1 MYEPIRQRRYRH
13 IERHAQ
19 IANGYMTLHKR
30 RWHRL
35 NWTLAVVLFILGTTT
50 LIPIEPEV
58 QNSTTLIANNELSNL
73 IREQAHLQFADIVM
87 FTFSASEKWSD
98 ISTGAE
104 TVPQPAVASRLS
116 SLPPIVNSGSKFKR
130 NIDGY

>member
-35 NWTLAVVLFILGTTT
+35 SRTLITVLFILGTTT
-50 LIPIEPEV
+50 VIPIEPEV
-58 QNSTTLIANNELSNL
+58 QNSTTSIANSELSNL

-87 FTFSASEKWSD
+87 FTFIAGEEWND
-98 ISTGAE
+98 ISTRAE
-104 TVPQPAVASRLS
+104 TVLQPAVASGLS
-116 SLPPIVNSGSKFKR
+116 SVLPIVNSGSKFER

>member
-35 NWTLAVVLFILGTTT
+35 SRTLITVLFILGT
-50 LIPIEPEV
+50 
-58 QNSTTLIANNELSNL
+58 
-73 IREQAHLQFADIVM
+73 
-87 FTFSASEKWSD
+87 
-98 ISTGAE
+98 
-104 TVPQPAVASRLS
+104 SRLICNLPILLCS
-116 SLPPIVNSGSKFKR
+116 SSVLAKNGTIFQLRRKQCSSPL
-130 NIDGY
+130 